1 MKNTWKLIIGVFMA
15 ASVFSCEKD
24 QFDLEHPI
32 GKPVGK
38 AVKANFENPNG
49 VLYEN
54 DADGATVNIL
64 FSAPVKESGTVII
77 QMEGQP
83 GAVPFTT
90 EPAMNAGGRLELE
103 VAVGATSAG
112 FALLPIND
120 AVGNGNQTAAFSIIG
135 AEGGIVKGNKLSY
148 ELAVMDDELPARAK
162 SYQTTAGNWRVK
174 EAYEYDG
181 GGRVAKVNWEKATPA
196 LSTGTKTF
204 TYAGNGLIER
214 VNHFPDNDE
223 YFFQENGRIIRSEK
237 IVNGL
242 KKAYSEYDYDPAGN
256 VGSQALYN
264 RQSSG
269 EYALSLV
276 FVYLYSEDGN
286 LYKQLTYYPIAGGE
300 ELELISTRT
309 YEGYNNVA
317 NLFPIEI
324 IPGIAAQRT
333 LPTSFTLEEHG
344 MELEYKFSYEF
355 REDGLA
361 ERRTTSGAGSEAT
374 TYEYY

>member
-1 MKNTWKLIIGVFMA
+1 MKNTWKFIIGAFMA

-24 QFDLEHPI
+24 QFGLEHPI
-32 GKPVGK
+32 GKPIGK
-38 AVKANFENPNG
+38 PVKANFENPG
-49 VLYEN
+49 GALYEN

-77 QMEGQP
+77 QLEGQP
-83 GAVPFTT
+83 GAAPFTT
-90 EPAMNAGGRLELE
+90 EPAIDASGRLELE

-112 FALLPIND
+112 FALLPVND
-120 AVGNGNQTAAFSIIG
+120 AVGNGNQTAVFSIIG

-148 ELAVMDDELPARAK
+148 ELSVMDDELLARAK
-162 SYQTTAGNWRVK
+162 SYQTYAGNWRVK
-174 EAYEYDG
+174 RTYAYG
-181 GGRVAKVNWEKATPA
+181 ASGKVAKVNWEKATPA
-196 LSTGTKTF
+196 LTTGTEAY

-214 VNHFPDNDE
+214 VNYYPDNDE

-242 KKAYSEYDYDPAGN
+242 KTAYSEYDYDPAGN
-256 VGSQALYN
+256 VGSKALYN

-269 EYALSLV
+269 EFALSFV
-276 FVYLYSEDGN
+276 FVYLYYEDGN

-309 YEGYNNVA
+309 YEGYGDKA
-317 NLFPIEI
+317 NLFPLEL

-333 LPTSFTLEEHG
+333 LPTSFRLEEHG

-355 REDGLA
+355 REDGLPVK
-361 ERRTTSGAGSEAT
+361 RHTSGAGSEVT
-374 TYEYY
+374 EYEYY